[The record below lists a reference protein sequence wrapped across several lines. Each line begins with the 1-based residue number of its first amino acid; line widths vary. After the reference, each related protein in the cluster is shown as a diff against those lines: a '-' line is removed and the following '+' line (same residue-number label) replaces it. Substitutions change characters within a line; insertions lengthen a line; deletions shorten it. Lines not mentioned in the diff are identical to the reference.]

1 MLADEP
7 TNHLDMGA
15 IEALANALK
24 GFSGGVLVISHDQ
37 VLSITSYRKSS
48 EITDIFSF
56 CVCFVAEINV
66 AIALL
71 IFLHYLMLPI
81 FGHSKRV
88 LPPCPLCD
96 HPGVT
101 VILSI
106 FLSIVI
112 DVGRMLMPSPV
123 FYHLIVYILFG
134 LLISSFP
141 PLLSTHNFLF
151 IFVTSQLLTLTILH
165 TSSIS

>member
-48 EITDIFSF
+48 AITDIFLF
-56 CVCFVAEINV
+56 CVCFVAENNV

-106 FLSIVI
+106 FLTIVI

-123 FYHLIVYILFG
+123 YYHLIVYILFVFIDIF
-134 LLISSFP
+134 LSSF
-141 PLLSTHNFLF
+141 T
-151 IFVTSQLLTLTILH
+151 LH
-165 TSSIS
+165 T